1 MIFLHKAFMRT
12 KLINAY
18 DVLNTPLDDLAHYFF
33 HKSENI
39 PNQNPVL
46 GINL

>member
-1 MIFLHKAFMRT
+1 MIFLHNAFMRT

-18 DVLNTPLDDLAHYFF
+18 DVLKKLLESRPHYFF
-33 HKSENI
+33 HKSENL